1 MILILAVIPLWTG
14 IKQIMIGGA
23 LLMDSTNISTR
34 EEQAKVESC
43 ADQDARFIDAKKRQY
58 AAENRDS
65 GNQHRMPL
73 VVTVGGQTIYTRD
86 NF

>member
-1 MILILAVIPLWTG
+1 
-14 IKQIMIGGA
+14 
-23 LLMDSTNISTR
+23 MDSTKNSTR
-34 EEQAKVESC
+34 DEQATVERGD
-43 ADQDARFIDAKKRQY
+43 AQDANFIEAKKRQY

-65 GNQHRMPL
+65 GNQHTMPL

>member
-1 MILILAVIPLWTG
+1 
-14 IKQIMIGGA
+14 
-23 LLMDSTNISTR
+23 MDSTNISTR
-34 EEQAKVESC
+34 EEKAKVEFG

>member
-1 MILILAVIPLWTG
+1 
-14 IKQIMIGGA
+14 
-23 LLMDSTNISTR
+23 MDSTNISTR

>member
-1 MILILAVIPLWTG
+1 
-14 IKQIMIGGA
+14 
-23 LLMDSTNISTR
+23 MDSTKNSTR
-34 EEQAKVESC
+34 DEQATMVRGD
-43 ADQDARFIDAKKRQY
+43 AQDANFIEAKKRQY

-65 GNQHRMPL
+65 GNQHTMPL

>member
-1 MILILAVIPLWTG
+1 
-14 IKQIMIGGA
+14 
-23 LLMDSTNISTR
+23 MDSTNISTR
-34 EEQAKVESC
+34 EEQANMEFC

-65 GNQHRMPL
+65 GNQHTMPL
-73 VVTVGGQTIYTRD
+73 VVTVGDMTIYTRD

>member
-1 MILILAVIPLWTG
+1 
-14 IKQIMIGGA
+14 
-23 LLMDSTNISTR
+23 MDSTNISTR

-58 AAENRDS
+58 AAETRDS